1 MTSTFTYFWFA
12 LIGIYALVL
21 LLTALQLKFLQN
33 RFLLLMPAVFVITSL
48 IFLALSIF
56 QSSFN
61 NFLYGQLGSMFFGAA
76 LFSILLVMIASDI
89 FDKNKK

>member
-12 LIGIYALVL
+12 LIGIYALAL

-33 RFLLLMPAVFVITSL
+33 RFSLLMPAIFVITSL

-56 QSSFN
+56 QRSFN